1 MPLARVASGIPG
13 FDDITGGGLLK
24 GRTYI
29 LSGTQ
34 GSGKTIFGLQFAY
47 EGAKRGEPGIVV
59 AAEQSPA
66 QVREEA
72 ATFGWDL
79 AALEAQRNL
88 VLVDASSPRA
98 GAPTG
103 EKAVLTDPHDFE
115 QVIDVLIG
123 LQDEF
128 RAGRAVIDS
137 ITALTYNLRDLAQQ
151 RNALHKLNQ
160 ALKILE
166 LTTVMTAEGSRPAS
180 RGVGDEH
187 FHLQGHPG
195 PEAFITDGHVV
206 LYHRRIL
213 DSRIHSVEVL
223 KMRGSEHSHK
233 VHPFSIGKSG
243 ITINTAEGVYGE
255 F

>member
-1 MPLARVASGIPG
+1 MALPRVATGIPG

-34 GSGKTIFGLQFAY
+34 GSGKTILGLQYLY
-47 EGAKRGEPGIVV
+47 EGARRGEPGILI

-72 ATFGWDL
+72 SVFGWNL
-79 AALEAQRNL
+79 KVLEDQRKL
-88 VLVDASSPRA
+88 VLVDASSSRA
-98 GAPTG
+98 GAPTA
-103 EKAVLTDPHDFE
+103 EKAVLSDPYDFE
-115 QVIDVLIG
+115 QLIDVLIG
-123 LQDEF
+123 LQEEF
-128 RAGRAVIDS
+128 KTGRAVIDS
-137 ITALTYNLRDLAQQ
+137 ITALTYNIRDTAQQ

-166 LTTVMTAEGSRPAS
+166 LTTLMTAEGNRPMT
-180 RGVGDEH
+180 RGTGDEH

-195 PEAFITDGHVV
+195 PEAFITDGHIV

-223 KMRGSEHSHK
+223 KMRGSDHSHK

-243 ITINTAEGVYGE
+243 VTINTAEGVYGE

>member
-1 MPLARVASGIPG
+1 MPLARAATGIPG
-13 FDDITGGGLLK
+13 LDEITGGGLLK
-24 GRTYI
+24 SRTYI
-29 LSGTQ
+29 LSGSQ
-34 GSGKTIFGLQFAY
+34 GSGKTIFGLQYLY
-47 EGAKRGEPGIVV
+47 EGARRGEPGILV

-66 QVREEA
+66 QIRQEA
-72 ATFGWDL
+72 AVFGWDL
-79 AALEAQRNL
+79 ATLEAQKRL

-98 GAPTG
+98 GAPTA
-103 EKAVLTDPHDFE
+103 EKAVLTDPYDFE
-115 QVIDVLIG
+115 QLIDVLIG

-137 ITALTYNLRDLAQQ
+137 ITALTYNLRDTAQQ

-160 ALKILE
+160 ALKIIE
-166 LTTVMTAEGSRPAS
+166 LTTFMTAEGSKPTT
-180 RGVGDEH
+180 RGAGDEH

-195 PEAFITDGHVV
+195 PEAFITDGHIV

-213 DSRIHSVEVL
+213 DSRIHSMEVL
-223 KMRGSEHSHK
+223 KMRGSDHSHK
-233 VHPFSIGKSG
+233 VHPFSIGKGG